1 MRVLAFLLN
10 VLNSLIVPFLF
21 GVWDIWP
28 EDTDGNGGGE
38 DDNTFDVTTERFRIS
53 IEDGGWGTE

>member
-1 MRVLAFLLN
+1 MRVLALFLD

-21 GVWDIWP
+21 GVWDTCP

-38 DDNTFDVTTERFRIS
+38 DDNTFDVATERFGIS
-53 IEDGGWGTE
+53 NEDGGWDTG